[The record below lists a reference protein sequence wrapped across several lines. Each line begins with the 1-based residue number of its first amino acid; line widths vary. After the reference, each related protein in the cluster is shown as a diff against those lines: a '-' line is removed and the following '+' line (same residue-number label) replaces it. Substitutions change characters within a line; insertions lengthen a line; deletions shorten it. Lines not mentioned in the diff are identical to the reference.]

1 MAEFTVTSSELRNKA
16 NELSNLNNRYKQE
29 IENLVAEENALKSM
43 WEGEAKEA
51 FTQAFN
57 RDKAKMEAFYS
68 AIQDYISKLNAIA
81 AQYDAS
87 ERQNVATAGS

>member
-16 NELSNLNNRYKQE
+16 QELSRMNTQYKQE
-29 IENLVAEENALKSM
+29 IDNLVAEEAALKSM

-51 FTQAFN
+51 FTSAFN
-57 RDKAKMEAFYS
+57 RDKAKMDAFYS
-68 AIQDYISKLNAIA
+68 AIQDYIAKLGAIA

-87 ERQNVATAGS
+87 EGQNVATAGS